1 MFRPALKIGKS
12 TTIILICCL
21 SEQITSYEKLNL
33 ILTNSINLVYFSLKM
48 QRKVIQ
54 TKLQHKFFLP
64 CLKRNASQTL
74 QGSSYKQ
81 LFPKCGYYCYSFN
94 EWFSFHVINR
104 GLFLIQMD
112 CYSESGVHRNK
123 HFGKSRYFMSVIS
136 LITFQC
142 Y

>member
-33 ILTNSINLVYFSLKM
+33 LLTNSINLVYFSLGM
-48 QRKVIQ
+48 QRKLIQ
-54 TKLQHKFFLP
+54 TKLQYKFFLP

-74 QGSSYKQ
+74 QSSSYKQ
-81 LFPKCGYYCYSFN
+81 LFPKCVYYCYS
-94 EWFSFHVINR
+94 FSFHVINGR
-104 GLFLIQMD
+104 LFLIQMN
-112 CYSESGVHRNK
+112 CYSESPVHRNK
-123 HFGKSRYFMSVIS
+123 CFGKSRYFMSVIS

>member
-33 ILTNSINLVYFSLKM
+33 LLTNSINLVYFSLEM
-48 QRKVIQ
+48 QRKLIQ

-74 QGSSYKQ
+74 QSSSYKQ
-81 LFPKCGYYCYSFN
+81 LFPKCVYYCYSFN

-104 GLFLIQMD
+104 RLFLIQMN
-112 CYSESGVHRNK
+112 CYSQSRVHRNK
-123 HFGKSRYFMSVIS
+123 RFWKSRYFMSVIS